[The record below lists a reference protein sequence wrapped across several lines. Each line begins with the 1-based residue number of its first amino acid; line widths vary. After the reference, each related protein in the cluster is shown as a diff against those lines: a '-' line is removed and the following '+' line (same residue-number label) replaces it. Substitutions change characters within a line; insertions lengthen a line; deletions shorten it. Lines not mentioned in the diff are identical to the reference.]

1 MLGFMKRGSP
11 NLAFGLSLAC
21 GALAPLVAAA
31 TASGAASQPFEHY
44 QPILDRMPFGEPP
57 PAANANAAAP
67 AATDAQT
74 QADQQKLAKQINMS
88 CINVTPGGLTAIGFT
103 DLGEKPPQN
112 YYLVV
117 GDNGGGWTVLN
128 ADYDEEWAQI
138 EKDGV
143 TITLKLG
150 KGLIDAPPA
159 AEKAAATAQ
168 APAAA
173 EPAAAPSDPAASEP
187 FRLKPGL
194 VRRPAGSSRA
204 PLNVVSLHRNAQETD
219 QIRQEIKKLADEGG
233 DVGSYMERLRE
244 RKAKEKA
251 EKDVAEKAAR
261 DQLQELARK
270 ITEEELKKRE
280 REINLSLLEQGAS
293 PVSDIE
299 LTPEEENALVQKGI
313 LPQLD

>member
-1 MLGFMKRGSP
+1 
-11 NLAFGLSLAC
+11 
-21 GALAPLVAAA
+21 
-31 TASGAASQPFEHY
+31 
-44 QPILDRMPFGEPP
+44 
-57 PAANANAAAP
+57 
-67 AATDAQT
+67 
-74 QADQQKLAKQINMS
+74 
-88 CINVTPGGLTAIGFT
+88 
-103 DLGEKPPQN
+103 
-112 YYLVV
+112 
-117 GDNGGGWTVLN
+117 
-128 ADYDEEWAQI
+128 
-138 EKDGV
+138 
-143 TITLKLG
+143 
-150 KGLIDAPPA
+150 
-159 AEKAAATAQ
+159 
-168 APAAA
+168 
-173 EPAAAPSDPAASEP
+173 
-187 FRLKPGL
+187 
-194 VRRPAGSSRA
+194 
-204 PLNVVSLHRNAQETD
+204 VVSLHRNAQETD